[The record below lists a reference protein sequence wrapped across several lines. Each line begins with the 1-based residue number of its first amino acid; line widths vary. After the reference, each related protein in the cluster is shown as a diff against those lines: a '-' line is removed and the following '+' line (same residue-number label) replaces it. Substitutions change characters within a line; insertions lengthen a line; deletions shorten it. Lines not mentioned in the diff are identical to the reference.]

1 MMISLRELGM
11 LFDDALDGAKVIL
24 LEGIVGETA
33 VERRVKGERAEGRRG
48 SEVWM

>member
-1 MMISLRELGM
+1 MF
-11 LFDDALDGAKVIL
+11 FDDALDGSRVEL

-33 VERRVKGERAEGRRG
+33 VERRVKGERAEWRRR

>member
-1 MMISLRELGM
+1 M

-24 LEGIVGETA
+24 LEGIVGVASLEA
-33 VERRVKGERAEGRRG
+33 RVKGERAEGRRE